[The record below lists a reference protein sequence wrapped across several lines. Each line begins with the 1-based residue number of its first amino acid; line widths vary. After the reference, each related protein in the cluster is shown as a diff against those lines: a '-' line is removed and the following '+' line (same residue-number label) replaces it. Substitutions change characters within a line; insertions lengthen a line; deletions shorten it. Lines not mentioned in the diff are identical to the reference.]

1 MAKEIYIIEDDLG
14 LQELTVIMLT
24 RLGVNS
30 NQISKFSSLEE
41 AREALIKNHKSEPGL
56 ILLNI
61 DLPDGNG
68 LMFLEKIRKVDAF
81 KNTPVVVVTSL
92 YGEDIET
99 VCQDLGVKSILY
111 KPFTLEQLQEVVNNN
126 FA

>member
-41 AREALIKNHKSEPGL
+41 AREGLIKNHKSEPGL

-68 LMFLEKIRKVDAF
+68 LMFLEKIRKVDTF
-81 KNTPVVVVTSL
+81 KNTPVVAVTSL

>member
-81 KNTPVVVVTSL
+81 KNTPVVAVTSL